1 MSPTAGTA
9 VFLDHH
15 EARIFHVALGSADES
30 TVQAPHHH
38 VRRHP
43 KKGTDEHNHPDD
55 DHHFFADVAHALEG
69 TQQVLLLG
77 PSTAKLEF
85 FRYVHKHDASL
96 EKRIMGL
103 ETVDH
108 PTDKQLL
115 AHIKT
120 YFGLPDRLK

>member
-1 MSPTAGTA
+1 MNPTAGTA
-9 VFLDHH
+9 VFLDHQ
-15 EARIFHVALGSADES
+15 EARIFHVALGNADES
-30 TVQAPHHH
+30 TVQSPHHH

-55 DHHFFADVAHALEG
+55 DHHFYADVAHALEG

-85 FRYVHKHDASL
+85 FRYIHKHDPSL
-96 EKRIMGL
+96 EKRIVGL

-108 PTDKQLL
+108 PTDRQLL

-120 YFGLPDRLK
+120 YFGLPTRQK

>member
-1 MSPTAGTA
+1 MSPKAGTA

-30 TVQAPHHH
+30 TVQAPHQH
-38 VRRHP
+38 VHKHP
-43 KKGTDEHNHPDD
+43 KKGNDEHEHPEDAA
-55 DHHFFADVAHALEG
+55 HFFADVAHALTG
-69 TQQVLLLG
+69 TQEVLLLG
-77 PSTAKLEF
+77 PSSAKLEF
-85 FRYVHKHDASL
+85 LRYLQKHDAPL
-96 EKRIMGL
+96 EKRVVGI

-115 AHIKT
+115 AHIKK